1 MDIHDKLDAILSY
14 MSNNL
19 DDIPQRPDRII
30 ENVGLNFEK
39 TESYMMLKMLHEDG
53 CVFSH
58 NDKASYGI
66 KTKGMIFLKNGG
78 YKLQHKIYK
87 RKMCAEKISDNV
99 NIIVKPIGILTAILV
114 SFYTAIKILEF
125 FNVIN

>member
-1 MDIHDKLDAILSY
+1 
-14 MSNNL
+14 
-19 DDIPQRPDRII
+19 
-30 ENVGLNFEK
+30 
-39 TESYMMLKMLHEDG
+39 
-53 CVFSH
+53 
-58 NDKASYGI
+58 
-66 KTKGMIFLKNGG
+66 MIFLKNGG